1 MSQAKT
7 NLPTHVGVIMDG
19 NRRWAKARGLKTIEG
34 HYKGYENLRD
44 LALYALIE
52 KKVPFVSAY
61 VFSTENWNR
70 TKDEVGYLM
79 KLVTRAFTDYLD
91 DFHKNNIRV
100 VVLGQRDRLSKQ
112 VLAAVENA
120 EAKTKNNTAG
130 TLVACFNYGGHAEIV
145 DAAKKIAE
153 KKLTPE
159 QITEETFAK
168 ELYHPEVPPV
178 DLIIRTSGE
187 KRLSGFMLWRASY
200 SELLFIDKHWPE
212 FDKSDIDAALDEYA
226 YRQRRYGA

>member
-1 MSQAKT
+1 M
-7 NLPTHVGVIMDG
+7 PTHVGVIMDG
-19 NRRWAKARGLKTIEG
+19 NRRWAKAQGLETVEG
-34 HYKGYENLRD
+34 HWRGYQNLRD
-44 LALYALIE
+44 LAIYALLE
-52 KKVPFVSAY
+52 KKVPFISAY

-70 TKDEVGYLM
+70 TEEEVGYLM
-79 KLVTRAFTDYLD
+79 KLVTKAFTDYLD

-100 VVLGQRDRLSKQ
+100 VVLGQRDRLSKN
-112 VLAAVENA
+112 VLRAVENA

-153 KKLTPE
+153 SKIEASKIDENLFE
-159 QITEETFAK
+159 QM
-168 ELYHPEVPPV
+168 LYHPEVPPV

-200 SELLFIDKHWPE
+200 SELLFIDKHWPD
-212 FDKSDIDAALDEYA
+212 FDKTDIDAALEEYA
-226 YRQRRYGA
+226 HRQRRYGA